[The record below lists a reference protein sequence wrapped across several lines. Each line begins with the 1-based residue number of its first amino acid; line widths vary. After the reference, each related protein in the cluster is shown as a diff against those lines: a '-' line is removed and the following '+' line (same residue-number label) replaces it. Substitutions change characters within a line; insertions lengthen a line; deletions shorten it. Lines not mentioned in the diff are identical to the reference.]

1 MNRNT
6 RKQALIALL
15 DQYQET
21 ADTQEEA
28 AQTVELDQSKVGRL
42 SRMDAL
48 QSQAMSQEQQRRAM
62 LQIKELKRALVK
74 IDTGD
79 YGYCE
84 ACEEPIAEARLEV
97 NPTARYCIKCAELQ
111 ENQ

>member
-15 DQYQET
+15 NQYQET
-21 ADTQEEA
+21 AETQEEA

-48 QSQAMSQEQQRRAM
+48 QSQAMSKEQQRRAE
-62 LQIKELKRALVK
+62 LQVKELKRALVK
-74 IDTGD
+74 IDAGD
-79 YGYCE
+79 YGNCE
-84 ACEEPIAEARLEV
+84 ACDEQIAEARLEV